1 MMHYR
6 SPLHGAS
13 VRNMHQ
19 IDDTDRRI
27 LQALATTP
35 KATAV
40 ALAQDL
46 HLSRN
51 TVQVHLAALESAGAL
66 LPFERRIN
74 PATLGYPLT
83 AFVHIHVHQ
92 RQLAAIVE
100 ALELI
105 PELIEAHGLTGSADI
120 LARVVADGAQDLFRV
135 TGRILAID
143 GVERA
148 DTSLAMAEL
157 IPHRMLPLLRH
168 GQEAPA
174 P

>member
-1 MMHYR
+1 MR
-6 SPLHGAS
+6 S
-13 VRNMHQ
+13 MHQ

-40 ALAQDL
+40 ALAHDL

-51 TVQVHLAALESAGAL
+51 TVQARLAALESADAL

-83 AFVHIHVHQ
+83 AFVHIHVRQ
-92 RQLAAIVE
+92 RQLADIVE
-100 ALELI
+100 ALSQI

-120 LARVVADGAQDLFRV
+120 LARVVADGAQELFRV
-135 TGRILAID
+135 NGRILAID

-148 DTSLAMAEL
+148 DTSLSMAEL

-168 GQEAPA
+168 GWERQAP
-174 P
+174 

>member
-1 MMHYR
+1 
-6 SPLHGAS
+6 
-13 VRNMHQ
+13 MHQ

-40 ALAQDL
+40 ALAHDL

-51 TVQVHLAALESAGAL
+51 TVQARLAALESADAL

-83 AFVHIHVHQ
+83 AFVHIHVRQ
-92 RQLAAIVE
+92 RQLADIVE
-100 ALELI
+100 ALSQI

-120 LARVVADGAQDLFRV
+120 LARVVADGAQELFRV
-135 TGRILAID
+135 NGRILAID

-148 DTSLAMAEL
+148 DTSLSMAEL

-168 GQEAPA
+168 GWERQAP
-174 P
+174 